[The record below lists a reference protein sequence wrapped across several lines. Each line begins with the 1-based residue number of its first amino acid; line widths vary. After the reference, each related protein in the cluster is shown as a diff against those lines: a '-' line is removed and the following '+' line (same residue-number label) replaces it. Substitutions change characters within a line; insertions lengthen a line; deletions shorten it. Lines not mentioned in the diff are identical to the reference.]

1 VWSCGRR
8 ITNFSMMI
16 WTDLSRA
23 AQRTVTPRRRR
34 RLPQRRAISVVL
46 VVIVMVVL
54 IAFASLAVDVGR
66 VRLAKV
72 QLQTAADSAATA
84 AVSGMQL
91 FPQRGVL
98 EPQERAVDA
107 ASRNHTIDQ
116 ADSGDGGARSDS
128 GVELFVDEDMV
139 FGRWFDESREFVRIE
154 QSGGGVDDRRQADA
168 IRVWTRRVTQFE
180 DPDGNIVQRGNA
192 LPLIFAPV
200 IGVEK
205 GEVWARATAT
215 LNGHVNTAAFVG
227 LQYVR
232 FQGAT
237 RSDSYIAGS
246 ENYPGSGGANRNSS
260 IASNGEVSFNG
271 AATIWGSVHPG
282 INQWI
287 MPQPLSGNIDITGY
301 MFPLSKVMTA
311 ATPAFTPPPIGQA
324 NEPTTIDPPEAV
336 QQPNN
341 DFAPNK
347 AAKLISLP
355 KNKNASTHFV
365 FASWVSHANDVITI
379 DNSKS
384 PIEIWISG
392 NFSHSGKARI
402 DITSPLHPVTFH
414 VNGEMDVLGNGI
426 VAASDRPSDL
436 QIQMTRPG
444 SRLRIG
450 GSQALFAHVVAPVSD
465 VVYTG
470 NGKAQYHFYGRAV
483 GKTLTVASNVE
494 LHYDESLGTA
504 TDPKFQIRLVE

>member
-1 VWSCGRR
+1 
-8 ITNFSMMI
+8 M
-16 WTDLSRA
+16 
-23 AQRTVTPRRRR
+23 
-34 RLPQRRAISVVL
+34 VVL
-46 VVIVMVVL
+46 V
-54 IAFASLAVDVGR
+54 AFASLAVDVGR

-107 ASRNHTIDQ
+107 AERNHTIDQ
-116 ADSGDGGARSDS
+116 AASTDGGARSDI
-128 GVELFVDEDMV
+128 GVELFTDEDMV

-154 QSGGGVDDRRQADA
+154 QNGGGTDARRQADA

-180 DPDGNIVQRGNA
+180 DPDGNTVQRGNA
-192 LPLIFAPV
+192 LPLIFAPI

-205 GEVWARATAT
+205 GEVWAKATAT
-215 LNGHVNTAAFVG
+215 LNGNVDTAAFVG

-260 IASNGEVSFNG
+260 IATNGEVTFNG

-287 MPQPLSGNIDITGY
+287 MPQPLSGSVDITGY
-301 MFPLSKVMTA
+301 MFALSRAMTA

-341 DFAPNK
+341 DFAPDK
-347 AAKLISLP
+347 DTALRSLV
-355 KNKNASTHFV
+355 KSNNASTHFV
-365 FASWVSHANDVITI
+365 FASWVSKANDVVTI

-384 PIEIWISG
+384 PVEIWISG

-414 VNGEMDVLGNGI
+414 VNGDMDVLGNGI
-426 VAASDRPSDL
+426 GVAGNRPSNL
-436 QIQMTRPG
+436 QILMSHPG

-450 GSQALFAHVVAPVSD
+450 GSQSLYAHVLAPVSD
-465 VVYTG
+465 VFYTG
-470 NGKAQYHFYGRAV
+470 NGKAQYDFFGRAV
-483 GKTLTVASNVE
+483 GKSLTVASNVQ

-504 TDPKFQIRLVE
+504 TDPKFLIRLVE